1 MYVFQSLFSIDAEK
15 KTLDIGGKIVN
26 IQFLFN
32 IAWGIVKIL
41 VILIL
46 MYLAVRIG
54 NYIIEKF
61 VHKQIKSEIRF
72 TMDEKKANTVGEVL
86 KSILRYS
93 VYFIG
98 GIGIFAN
105 LFSGVS
111 LTFASIGGVAL
122 GFGTQSLVKDII
134 NGFFVLFE
142 DQYAVGDYITIGDNS
157 GIVESIGIRMTQLK
171 DFNGDMHY
179 IPNGTI
185 SQVTNHS
192 RGDMS
197 VIVDV
202 EIAYKENIDIAIEVI
217 NNACEKVAAEKEHVI
232 EKPKVIGVQSLGVS
246 AVVIRVLGKTEP
258 MYQWALERELRKE
271 IKLTMEREG
280 IERPQGKV
288 EVIKSKE

>member
-46 MYLAVRIG
+46 MFLAVRIG

-86 KSILRYS
+86 KSVLRYS

-142 DQYAVGDYITIGDNS
+142 DQYAVGDYISIGDNS

-217 NNACEKVAAEKEHVI
+217 NNACEKVAVEKEHII

>member
-1 MYVFQSLFSIDAEK
+1 MYIFQSLFSIDAEK
-15 KTLDIGGKIVN
+15 KTLDIGGKIIN

-41 VILIL
+41 IIILL

-61 VHKQIKSEIRF
+61 VHKQIKSQVRF

-185 SQVTNHS
+185 SQITNHS

-217 NNACEKVAAEKEHVI
+217 NSACDRVANEKEHI
-232 EKPKVIGVQSLGVS
+232 TEKPKVIGVQSLGVS
-246 AVVIRVLGKTEP
+246 SVVIRVLGKTEP
-258 MYQWALERELRKE
+258 MYQWSLERELRKE

-280 IERPQGKV
+280 IERPQGKL
-288 EVIKSKE
+288 EVIKNKE